1 MVIRVKARKCEH
13 YKLKYCLTSSLGIL
27 SYAEGSKTT
36 DCQDTV
42 LILGKRMR
50 DSLDMGKHHVKNWPP
65 HPKIDPLIP
74 SGQTPKMISTYQYRR
89 KSLWIHW
96 SSSPHKNSIPAPMRA
111 AVKNVRLRIQ
121 NRPPFLPKKIE
132 IPQFLLIYDSSLCF
146 FCFLFFKNKLIYILT
161 LTQYSLG
168 SIRYIY
174 NFLPF

>member
-74 SGQTPKMISTYQYRR
+74 SGQTPQMISTHQYRR
-89 KSLWIHW
+89 KSLLIHW
-96 SSSPHKNSIPAPMRA
+96 SSSPHMNSIPASVAPTLGTGEYCKRSRRRRLLA
-111 AVKNVRLRIQ
+111 ATRSTGKYYQ
-121 NRPPFLPKKIE
+121 NGSSAPAKYSSSY
-132 IPQFLLIYDSSLCF
+132 LLAS
-146 FCFLFFKNKLIYILT
+146 
-161 LTQYSLG
+161 
-168 SIRYIY
+168 
-174 NFLPF
+174 

>member
-1 MVIRVKARKCEH
+1 VVIRVKARKCEH

-74 SGQTPKMISTYQYRR
+74 SGQTPQMISTYQYRR

-96 SSSPHKNSIPAPMRA
+96 SSSHPLELKSRRHATWRGDANTSFDDH
-111 AVKNVRLRIQ
+111 RIQ
-121 NRPPFLPKKIE
+121 DPEHFRTNKVDLPPPVHFSKCTTRFPYKTYGGK
-132 IPQFLLIYDSSLCF
+132 
-146 FCFLFFKNKLIYILT
+146 
-161 LTQYSLG
+161 
-168 SIRYIY
+168 
-174 NFLPF
+174 

>member
-96 SSSPHKNSIPAPMRA
+96 SSSHPLELKSRRRRA
-111 AVKNVRLRIQ
+111 DQRVRQCFRVSGKERNLNFRSVPISTRRIQ
-121 NRPPFLPKKIE
+121 NTVRAS
-132 IPQFLLIYDSSLCF
+132 Q
-146 FCFLFFKNKLIYILT
+146 
-161 LTQYSLG
+161 
-168 SIRYIY
+168 
-174 NFLPF
+174 

>member
-74 SGQTPKMISTYQYRR
+74 SGQTPQMISTYQYRR

-96 SSSPHKNSIPAPMRA
+96 SSSHPLELKSRHTPT
-111 AVKNVRLRIQ
+111 VRSGEHDCCINTINDCELVVLLYGCPVSQRGDDLKIY
-121 NRPPFLPKKIE
+121 KK
-132 IPQFLLIYDSSLCF
+132 
-146 FCFLFFKNKLIYILT
+146 LFIYICIFPPW
-161 LTQYSLG
+161 SRER
-168 SIRYIY
+168 S
-174 NFLPF
+174 